1 MYAFKLFHNFRL
13 SPWVPQFDIRSSRE
27 LALGYVRNNGGPQ
40 FFIAILQGHTD
51 RALELLKYGL
61 HDVNA
66 TDHERSSALQYAAVY
81 GDVRLV
87 DRLIELGAEFD
98 TEDRKFRSPISE
110 AAQREHW
117 HVVERL
123 LRAGAYPNMR
133 DQHGKPLLA
142 ISVGKL
148 HKNSMEML
156 LRAGADPRMPLL
168 LLQAGAD
175 SRMPRF
181 DGSTVIDYAYK
192 CTAYGGEENAS
203 EYHAIAYRL
212 ERQPIVV
219 PLVILCLREI
229 HYSRNKPTIPEWFPP
244 PLLEWPDPEEYL
256 LSEPPRATGE
266 KRKREEAAEA

>member
-1 MYAFKLFHNFRL
+1 MYAFNLFHNFRI
-13 SPWVPQFDIRSSRE
+13 SPSDPRFNRRSNRE
-27 LALGYVRNNGGPQ
+27 LALEYVQNTGGPQ

-51 RALELLKYGL
+51 RALELLKYGS
-61 HDVNA
+61 HDVDA
-66 TDHERSSALQYAAVY
+66 TDHERSSALQYAAVC

-87 DRLIELGAEFD
+87 DILIKLGAEFD
-98 TEDRKFRSPISE
+98 TEDRNFRSPISE

-117 HVVERL
+117 NVVERL
-123 LRAGAYPNMR
+123 LRAGVCPNMR
-133 DQHGKPLLA
+133 DQHGKLLLA

-156 LRAGADPRMPLL
+156 L
-168 LLQAGAD
+168 QAGANP
-175 SRMPRF
+175 RMPRF
-181 DGSTVIDYAYK
+181 DGSTVIDYAYR

-203 EYHAIAYRL
+203 EYHAIAFRL

-219 PLVILCLREI
+219 PLVILCLRKI

-256 LSEPPRATGE
+256 LSEPLRVTGE
-266 KRKREEAAEA
+266 KRKRKEAAEA